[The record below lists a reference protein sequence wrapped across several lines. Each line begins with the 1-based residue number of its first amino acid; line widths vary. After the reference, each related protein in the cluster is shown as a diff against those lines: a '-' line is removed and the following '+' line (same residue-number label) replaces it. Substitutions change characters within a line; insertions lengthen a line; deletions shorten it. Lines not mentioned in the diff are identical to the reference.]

1 MLPARS
7 SFSRKAHVMPS
18 SVATAAAVAQQ
29 PPSAT
34 ATGGSGGS
42 AATRDS
48 SRSPFLSHVAVGL
61 SGGRKRPDTDDDARG
76 GATSGS
82 HLAA

>member
-7 SFSRKAHVMPS
+7 SLSRKSHVMPS
-18 SVATAAAVAQQ
+18 AAAQ
-29 PPSAT
+29 PGA
-34 ATGGSGGS
+34 GGSGGS

-48 SRSPFLSHVAVGL
+48 SRSRFLSHVAVGL
-61 SGGRKRPDTDDDARG
+61 SGGRKRPDADDAGDDEEG